1 MFLLARPSAEQI
13 RQFLAAARHQALSYT
28 EAGMTQYAAPQG
40 YRTDHNRTRLGSGAA
55 VFAAA
60 CAALRRWQMF
70 DLGWL
75 ELSPEDAPI
84 EIDVTVCVCV
94 RHFGFWS
101 VNACR
106 IVYVIDEDDGI
117 KRFGFAYG
125 TLADHA
131 ERGEE
136 RFTVEWNRE
145 DDSVCY
151 RILAYSQPRHAW
163 ARLGYPLARMLQ
175 KRFARDSMQAMRRTE
190 NDE

>member
-1 MFLLARPSAEQI
+1 
-13 RQFLAAARHQALSYT
+13 
-28 EAGMTQYAAPQG
+28 MTQSIAPSG

-60 CAALRRWQMF
+60 VAALRRWQMF

-75 ELSPEDAPI
+75 ELIPADAPI
-84 EIDVTVCVCV
+84 EVDVTVCVRV

-106 IVYVIDEDDGI
+106 IVYLVDEDESV

-151 RILAYSQPRHAW
+151 DILAYSQAHHRL
-163 ARLGYPLARMLQ
+163 ARLGYPLARRLQ
-175 KRFARDSMQAMRRTE
+175 KRFARDSKQAMRRGTQE
-190 NDE
+190 MMNAKG